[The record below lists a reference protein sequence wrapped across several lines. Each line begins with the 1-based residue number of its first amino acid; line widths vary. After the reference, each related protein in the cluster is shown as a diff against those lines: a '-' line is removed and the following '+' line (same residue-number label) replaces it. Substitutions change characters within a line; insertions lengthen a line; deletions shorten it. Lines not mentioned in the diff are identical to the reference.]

1 MAFAHLSVCS
11 NKGSFALDSLMVNSL
26 WFHMFYKNLYYF
38 HEETDSAAQQ
48 TIGYLKKE
56 KMIMITWTNCAYF
69 IVPLVL
75 SNLLILY
82 DISLC
87 SWISSW
93 VTDLSSVY
101 PLSLTV
107 IAFLTLL
114 MSKRIIYQCIVLQ
127 LQLYIMRTS
136 FYLHIQL
143 RKMNII
149 PLVNKPYVN
158 EITLNEQNMYQKSC

>member
-1 MAFAHLSVCS
+1 MVPYVLQKSILFSWRNGLSS
-11 NKGSFALDSLMVNSL
+11 
-26 WFHMFYKNLYYF
+26 
-38 HEETDSAAQQ
+38 SADNR
-48 TIGYLKKE
+48 LSPKK
-56 KMIMITWTNCAYF
+56 KKRMIIMCTNCAYF
-69 IVPLVL
+69 TIPLVL

-149 PLVNKPYVN
+149 PLVISP
-158 EITLNEQNMYQKSC
+158 M